1 VRKALIN
8 ALIFVVVL
16 VTLIA
21 IGIWL
26 NLGPAVHSAAG

>member
-1 VRKALIN
+1 VRKALIH

-21 IGIWL
+21 IGIWFD
-26 NLGPAVHSAAG
+26 LGPAVHSAVS